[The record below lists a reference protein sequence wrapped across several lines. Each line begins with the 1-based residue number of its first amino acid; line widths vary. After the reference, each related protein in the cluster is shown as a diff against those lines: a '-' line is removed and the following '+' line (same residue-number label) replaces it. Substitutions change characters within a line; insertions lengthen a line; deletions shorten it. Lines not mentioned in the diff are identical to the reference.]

1 MFNTE
6 EGKQLF
12 KWVRVV
18 AILLVVFLAVKSV
31 YVLRATGELGKDV
44 PPTSMISVS
53 GESEVFAVP
62 DTASLSFGAT
72 AFASTVSDAQQEV
85 TKKINA
91 ALDMLKKAGIE
102 EKDIKNTDYSI
113 SPHYEYPQIYCI
125 KAPCPSPRQTL
136 TGYDVTQTVSVKIR
150 DTKKVGDILGNLG
163 ELGLSN
169 VSGVTFTIDDEDGL
183 RADARE
189 KAIKMAQEKAE
200 KLADDLDVSLGRIV
214 SFSESGDYP
223 MPYAYGRGG
232 DAVMNMAA
240 PEKVSVPVGEN
251 KIMSTVTI
259 TYEIK

>member
-6 EGKQLF
+6 EGKQFMKLGRI
-12 KWVRVV
+12 VII
-18 AILLVVFLAVKSV
+18 ILAVFLVAKSLH
-31 YVLRATGELGKDV
+31 VLASIGQVGKDV
-44 PPTSMISVS
+44 PPTSMISVT

-62 DTASLSFGAT
+62 DTASLSFGAHVE
-72 AFASTVSDAQQEV
+72 AKTVSGAQEEV
-85 TKKINA
+85 TQKINA
-91 ALDMLKKAGIE
+91 AINMLKNMGIE
-102 EKDIKNTDYSI
+102 DKDIKNIGYDI

-125 KAPCPSPRQTL
+125 TAPCPSPRQTL

-150 DTKKVGDILGNLG
+150 DTSKVGDILGNLG
-163 ELGLSN
+163 RLELTN

-183 RADARE
+183 REEARKEAIDMAKEKAKKLARE
-189 KAIKMAQEKAE
+189 
-200 KLADDLDVSLGRIV
+200 LGVSLGDVV

-223 MPYAYGRGG
+223 TPYAYGRGG

-251 KIMSTVTI
+251 KIVSNVTI